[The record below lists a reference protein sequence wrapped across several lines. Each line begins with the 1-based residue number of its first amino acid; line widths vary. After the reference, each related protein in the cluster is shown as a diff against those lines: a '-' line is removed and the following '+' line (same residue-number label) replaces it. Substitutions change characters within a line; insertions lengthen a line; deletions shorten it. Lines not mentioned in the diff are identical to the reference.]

1 MGIVKKDP
9 ANFNPSV
16 EIPSKV
22 NSFRF
27 WCQKVLPLV
36 YDDSLSYYEL
46 LCKVVD
52 YLNNTIADVNTLG
65 TDVDNLHKAFIQ
77 LQGYVNNYFS
87 TLDVQEEVNKKLDD
101 MAKDGTLTSLLWAKI
116 GVIIPFYFGA
126 KGDGVTDDTIALQK
140 CFDYCENNPNHIIE
154 LGGLKYRI
162 TKTLNVGRIWNTTL
176 QNGNLLAD
184 DDGME
189 CILQFPK
196 TDFDTP
202 LPNTD
207 ITVVNN
213 IKINNVVF
221 DCNSKCGGINL
232 YGFLKFYVNN
242 CYFLNHKNYGF
253 STNRADAHEFT
264 IDKCFFDDIA
274 PLNSVAILINNSDN
288 YVLNSIIKGGSIGI
302 KITNSQHFN
311 YIDNVH
317 IYGITNRSEGIIL
330 DYGCSNNPI
339 NNMYMDG
346 CSITCITNYGHL
358 FKNLTFLEP
367 KADLFTFNGNTVVD
381 EIEIS
386 NCKIYTLNIEKDVK
400 IFNIPNYNPLPTI
413 NNKIEIT
420 VQGKHVINNSYL
432 LTVDKTINPYNI
444 FNVDNTATK
453 YELSQSGTVL
463 LANPQVQY
471 DIKIVNSQIIVNSFN
486 NTGYHWY
493 GFEIT
498 LEHDTDYL
506 IQDSMLNNGG
516 NLKIVG
522 VAGDLSTQ
530 QSAAILCSNNVS
542 QYYNRFNSGN
552 YAHYLVI
559 GYSTSSFPKILK
571 IK

>member
-1 MGIVKKDP
+1 MNYSDLKP
-9 ANFNPSV
+9 FQ
-16 EIPSKV
+16 
-22 NSFRF
+22 F

-46 LCKVVD
+46 LCKVID
-52 YLNNTIADVNTLG
+52 YLNKTI
-65 TDVDNLHKAFIQ
+65 TDVSYLHDEFVKLKDF
-77 LQGYVNNYFS
+77 VDNYFKN
-87 TLDVQEEVNKKLDD
+87 LDVQQEINKKLDE
-101 MAKDGTLTSLLWAKI
+101 MAKDGTLTAILWGKMGI
-116 GVIIPFYFGA
+116 IIPFYFGA
-126 KGDGVTDDTIALQK
+126 KGDGITDDTEAIQK
-140 CFDYCENNPNHIIE
+140 CLDYCENNPNHIIE

-162 TKTLNVGRIWNTTL
+162 TKTINVGRIWNTTI

-184 DDGME
+184 NPAME

-221 DCNSKCGGINL
+221 DCNSICGGVNL
-232 YGFLKFYVNN
+232 YGFLKFYTNN
-242 CYFLNHKNYGF
+242 CYFLNHKNYGL
-253 STNRADAHEFT
+253 STNRADAHELT

-274 PLNSVAILINNSDN
+274 PLNSIAILINNSDN
-288 YVLNSIIKGGSIGI
+288 YVLNSVIKGGSIGI

-317 IYGITNRSEGIIL
+317 IYSVSNKSEGILL
-330 DYGCSNNPI
+330 DYACSNNPI

-346 CSITCITNYGHL
+346 CGITCISNYGHL

-367 KADLFTFNGNTVVD
+367 KTDLFTFNANAQVD

-386 NCKIYTLNIEKDVK
+386 NCKVYTLSIQKDVK
-400 IFNIPNYNPLPTI
+400 IFNIPNFVNNLPTI
-413 NNKIEIT
+413 DNHVDIT
-420 VQGKHVINNSYL
+420 IQGGHVINNSYL
-432 LTVDKTINPYNI
+432 LTIDKHISPYNI
-444 FNVDNTATK
+444 FNIDSTNIK
-453 YELSQSGTVL
+453 YELSQEGTKL
-463 LANPQVQY
+463 LTNPQSQY
-471 DIKIVNSQIIVNSFN
+471 NISIINGQIIVNSFN

-493 GFEIT
+493 GYEIN
-498 LEHDTDYL
+498 LEHDTDYF
-506 IQDSMLNNGG
+506 IQDMMLNNGG

-522 VAGDLSTQ
+522 VAGDLATQ
-530 QSAAILCSNNVS
+530 QDATILCSNNIK

-559 GYSTSSFPKILK
+559 GYANSSFPKILK

>member
-1 MGIVKKDP
+1 MNYSDL
-9 ANFNPSV
+9 NPF
-16 EIPSKV
+16 K
-22 NSFRF
+22 F

-46 LCKVVD
+46 LCKVID
-52 YLNNTIADVNTLG
+52 YLNNTMSDVSYLHDEFVKLKNF
-65 TDVDNLHKAFIQ
+65 VDN
-77 LQGYVNNYFS
+77 YFKN
-87 TLDVQEEVNKKLDD
+87 LDVQQEINKKLDE
-101 MAKDGTLTSLLWAKI
+101 MAADGTLTAILWGKI
-116 GVIIPFYFGA
+116 GIITPFYFGA
-126 KGDGVTDDTIALQK
+126 KGDGITDDTEAIQK
-140 CFDYCENNPNHIIE
+140 CFDYCKNNPDHIIE

-162 TKTLNVGRIWNTTL
+162 TKTINVDRIWNTTI

-184 DDGME
+184 NEDME

-207 ITVVNN
+207 IRVVNN

-232 YGFLKFYVNN
+232 YGFLKFYTNN
-242 CYFLNHKNYGF
+242 CYFLNHKSYGL
-253 STNRADAHEFT
+253 STNREDAHELT

-274 PLNSVAILINNSDN
+274 PLESIAILINNSDN
-288 YVLNSIIKGGSIGI
+288 YILNSVIKGGSIGI
-302 KITNSQHFN
+302 KIANHQHLN

-317 IYGITNRSEGIIL
+317 IYNVSNKTEGILL

-339 NNMYMDG
+339 NNLYMDG
-346 CSITCITNYGHL
+346 CGITCVTNYGHL

-367 KADLFTFNGNTVVD
+367 KTDLFTFNDKTQVD

-386 NCKIYTLNIEKDVK
+386 NCKVYTLSIQKDVNA
-400 IFNIPNYNPLPTI
+400 FNIPNFENNLPTI
-413 NNKIEIT
+413 DNNIDIT
-420 VQGKHVINNSYL
+420 IQGSHVINNSYL
-432 LTVDKTINPYNI
+432 LAVDKHIPPYNI
-444 FNVDNTATK
+444 FNIDNTNIK
-453 YELSQSGTVL
+453 YELSQNGTKL
-463 LANPQVQY
+463 LPNPQANYNINV
-471 DIKIVNSQIIVNSFN
+471 VNGQIIVNSFN
-486 NTGYHWY
+486 NEGYHWY
-493 GFEIT
+493 GYEIN
-498 LEHDTDYL
+498 LEHDTEYF
-506 IQDSMLNNGG
+506 IQDLMTNNGG
-516 NLKIVG
+516 NLKVVA

-530 QSAAILCSNNVS
+530 QDTTLICSNNIK

-559 GYSTSSFPKILK
+559 GYANSSFPYIRK

>member
-22 NSFRF
+22 NNFRF

-46 LCKVVD
+46 LCKVVN

-65 TDVDNLHKAFIQ
+65 ADVDNLHKAFIQ
-77 LQGYVNNYFS
+77 LQDYVNNYFS
-87 TLDVQEEVNKKLDD
+87 TLDVQEEINNKLDA
-101 MAKDGTLTSLLWAKI
+101 MAQDGTLTSILWAKI

-184 DDGME
+184 DDSME

-196 TDFDTP
+196 TDFETP
-202 LPNTD
+202 LPDTN

-274 PLNSVAILINNSDN
+274 PLNSIAILINNSDN

-317 IYGITNRSEGIIL
+317 IYGITNRSEGILL

-339 NNMYMDG
+339 NNIRFRRSLRADG
-346 CSITCITNYGHL
+346 
-358 FKNLTFLEP
+358 
-367 KADLFTFNGNTVVD
+367 
-381 EIEIS
+381 
-386 NCKIYTLNIEKDVK
+386 
-400 IFNIPNYNPLPTI
+400 
-413 NNKIEIT
+413 
-420 VQGKHVINNSYL
+420 
-432 LTVDKTINPYNI
+432 
-444 FNVDNTATK
+444 
-453 YELSQSGTVL
+453 
-463 LANPQVQY
+463 
-471 DIKIVNSQIIVNSFN
+471 
-486 NTGYHWY
+486 
-493 GFEIT
+493 GFRRPHPR
-498 LEHDTDYL
+498 LR
-506 IQDSMLNNGG
+506 DSL
-516 NLKIVG
+516 
-522 VAGDLSTQ
+522 Q
-530 QSAAILCSNNVS
+530 
-542 QYYNRFNSGN
+542 RF
-552 YAHYLVI
+552 
-559 GYSTSSFPKILK
+559 
-571 IK
+571 

>member
-1 MGIVKKDP
+1 MNYSDLKP
-9 ANFNPSV
+9 F
-16 EIPSKV
+16 E
-22 NSFRF
+22 F

-46 LCKVVD
+46 LCKVID
-52 YLNNTIADVNTLG
+52 YLNKTM
-65 TDVDNLHKAFIQ
+65 TDVSYLHDEFVKLKNF
-77 LQGYVNNYFS
+77 VDNYFKN
-87 TLDVQEEVNKKLDD
+87 LDVQQEINKKLDE
-101 MAKDGTLTSLLWAKI
+101 MAKDGTLTAILWGKI
-116 GVIIPFYFGA
+116 GIIIPFYFGA
-126 KGDGVTDDTIALQK
+126 KGDGITDDTEAIQK

-162 TKTLNVGRIWNTTL
+162 TKTINVGRIWNTTI

-184 DDGME
+184 NETME

-242 CYFLNHKNYGF
+242 CYFLNHKSYGL
-253 STNRADAHEFT
+253 STNRADAHEIT

-274 PLNSVAILINNSDN
+274 PLDSIAILISNSDN
-288 YVLNSIIKGGSIGI
+288 YILNSVIKGGSIGI
-302 KITNSQHFN
+302 KIVDHQHFN
-311 YIDNVH
+311 YIDNIH
-317 IYGITNRSEGIIL
+317 IYGISNKTEGILL

-346 CSITCITNYGHL
+346 CGITCVTNYGHL

-367 KADLFTFNGNTVVD
+367 KTDLFTFLDKTQVD

-386 NCKIYTLNIEKDVK
+386 NCKVYTLSIQKNVNL
-400 IFNIPNYNPLPTI
+400 FNIPNFENNLPTLD
-413 NNKIEIT
+413 NNVDIT
-420 VQGKHVINNSYL
+420 IQGSHVINNSYL
-432 LTVDKTINPYNI
+432 LTVDKHIPPYNI
-444 FNVDNTATK
+444 FNIDNTNIK
-453 YELSQSGTVL
+453 YELSENGTRL
-463 LANPQVQY
+463 LPNPQSNYNINV
-471 DIKIVNSQIIVNSFN
+471 VNGQIIVNSFDN
-486 NTGYHWY
+486 RGYHWY
-493 GFEIT
+493 GYEIN
-498 LEHDTDYL
+498 LEHDTDYF
-506 IQDSMLNNGG
+506 IQDLMTNNGG
-516 NLKIVG
+516 SLKIVG

-530 QSAAILCSNNVS
+530 QDTTIICSNNIK

-559 GYSTSSFPKILK
+559 NYATSSFPCVIK

>member
-1 MGIVKKDP
+1 MDKYNDLKP
-9 ANFNPSV
+9 
-16 EIPSKV
+16 
-22 NSFRF
+22 FRF
-27 WCQKVLPLV
+27 WCQKILPLV
-36 YDDSLSYYEL
+36 YDDELSYYEL

-52 YLNNTIADVNTLG
+52 YLNKTMEDVTYLH
-65 TDVDNLHKAFIQ
+65 DEFVKLKDFVDN
-77 LQGYVNNYFS
+77 YFKN
-87 TLDVQEEVNKKLDD
+87 LDVQDEINKKLDE
-101 MAKDGTLTSLLWAKI
+101 MAKDGTLTSILWGKI
-116 GVIIPFYFGA
+116 GIVIPFYFGA
-126 KGDGVTDDTIALQK
+126 KGDGISDDSEAIQK

-162 TKTLNVGRIWNTTL
+162 TKTINVGRIWNTTV

-184 DDGME
+184 DESME

-207 ITVVNN
+207 IRVVNN

-264 IDKCFFDDIA
+264 IDKCFFDDIE
-274 PLNSVAILINNSDN
+274 PLNSIAILVSNSDN
-288 YVLNSIIKGGSIGI
+288 YILNSVIKGGSIGI
-302 KITNSQHFN
+302 KITNIQHFN
-311 YIDNVH
+311 YIDNIH
-317 IYGITNRSEGIIL
+317 IYSIGNKSEGILL

-346 CSITCITNYGHL
+346 CGITCITNYGHL

-367 KADLFTFNGNTVVD
+367 KTDLFTFNANAQVD

-386 NCKIYTLNIEKDVK
+386 NCKVYTLSIEKDVK
-400 IFNIPNYNPLPTI
+400 LFNIPNFENNLPTI
-413 NNKIEIT
+413 DNNIDIT
-420 VQGKHVINNSYL
+420 IQGKHIINNSYL
-432 LTVDKTINPYNI
+432 LTIDKHINPYNI
-444 FNVDNTATK
+444 FNIDSTNTK
-453 YELSQSGTVL
+453 YELSQNGTIL
-463 LANPQVQY
+463 LANPQTLY
-471 DIKIVNSQIIVNSFN
+471 DIKIVNGQIVVNSFN

-493 GFEIT
+493 GYEIN
-498 LEHDTDYL
+498 LEHDTDYF

-516 NLKIVG
+516 RLKVVG
-522 VAGDLSTQ
+522 IAGDLTTQ
-530 QSAAILCSNNVS
+530 QAVTVLCSNNIN

-559 GYSTSSFPKILK
+559 SYASSSFPKIIK
-571 IK
+571 I

>member
-1 MGIVKKDP
+1 MDNYNDLKP
-9 ANFNPSV
+9 
-16 EIPSKV
+16 
-22 NSFRF
+22 FRF

-46 LCKVVD
+46 LCKIVD
-52 YLNNTIADVNTLG
+52 YLNKTMEDVTYLH
-65 TDVDNLHKAFIQ
+65 DEFVKLKDFVDN
-77 LQGYVNNYFS
+77 YFKN
-87 TLDVQEEVNKKLDD
+87 LDVQQEINKKLDE
-101 MAKDGTLTSLLWAKI
+101 MATDGTLTAILWGKI

-126 KGDGVTDDTIALQK
+126 KGDGITDDSEAIQK

-162 TKTLNVGRIWNTTL
+162 TKTINVGRIWNTTV

-184 DDGME
+184 NEAME

-232 YGFLKFYVNN
+232 YGFLKFYTNN
-242 CYFLNHKNYGF
+242 CYFLNHKNYGL
-253 STNRADAHEFT
+253 STNRADAHELT

-274 PLNSVAILINNSDN
+274 PLNSIAILINNADN

-302 KITNSQHFN
+302 KITNHQHFN

-317 IYGITNRSEGIIL
+317 IYNVSNKSEGILL

-346 CSITCITNYGHL
+346 CGITCVTNYGHL

-367 KADLFTFNGNTVVD
+367 KTDLFTFTADSQVD

-386 NCKIYTLNIEKDVK
+386 NCKVYTLSIQKDVN
-400 IFNIPNYNPLPTI
+400 IFNIPNFENNLPTI
-413 NNKIEIT
+413 DNNVDIT
-420 VQGKHVINNSYL
+420 IQGGHVINNSYL
-432 LTVDKTINPYNI
+432 LCVDKHINPYNI
-444 FNVDNTATK
+444 FNIDNANVK
-453 YELSQSGTVL
+453 YELSQNGTKL
-463 LANPQVQY
+463 LPNPQSQY
-471 DIKIVNSQIIVNSFN
+471 NINVVNGQIIVNSFD
-486 NTGYHWY
+486 NTGFHWY
-493 GFEIT
+493 GYEIK
-498 LEHDTDYL
+498 LEHDTDYF
-506 IQDSMLNNGG
+506 IQDMMLNNGG

-530 QSAAILCSNNVS
+530 QDVTILCSNNIK

-559 GYSTSSFPKILK
+559 GYADSSFPKILK

>member
-1 MGIVKKDP
+1 MNYSDLKP
-9 ANFNPSV
+9 F
-16 EIPSKV
+16 E
-22 NSFRF
+22 F
-27 WCQKVLPLV
+27 WCQKVLPLA

-46 LCKVVD
+46 LCKVID
-52 YLNNTIADVNTLG
+52 YLNKTI
-65 TDVDNLHKAFIQ
+65 TDVTYLHDEFVKLKDF
-77 LQGYVNNYFS
+77 VDNYFKN
-87 TLDVQEEVNKKLDD
+87 LDVQQEINKKLDE
-101 MAKDGTLTSLLWAKI
+101 MATDGTLTAILWGKI
-116 GVIIPFYFGA
+116 GIIIPFYFGA
-126 KGDGVTDDTIALQK
+126 KGDGITDDSEAIQK

-162 TKTLNVGRIWNTTL
+162 TKTINVGRIWNTTI

-184 DDGME
+184 NEAME

-221 DCNSKCGGINL
+221 DCNSKCGGVNL
-232 YGFLKFYVNN
+232 YGFLKFYTNN
-242 CYFLNHKNYGF
+242 CYFLNHKNYGL
-253 STNRADAHEFT
+253 STNRADAHELT

-288 YVLNSIIKGGSIGI
+288 YILNSIIKGGSIGI
-302 KITNSQHFN
+302 KIANSQHFN
-311 YIDNVH
+311 YIDNIH
-317 IYGITNRSEGIIL
+317 IYSVSNKSEGILL
-330 DYGCSNNPI
+330 DYACTNNPI
-339 NNMYMDG
+339 NNVYMDG
-346 CSITCITNYGHL
+346 CGITCISNYGHL

-367 KADLFTFNGNTVVD
+367 KTDLFTFTANAQVD

-386 NCKIYTLNIEKDVK
+386 NCKVYTLSIQKDVK
-400 IFNIPNYNPLPTI
+400 IFNIPNFENNLPTI
-413 NNKIEIT
+413 DNNVDIT
-420 VQGKHVINNSYL
+420 IQGGHVINNSYL
-432 LTVDKTINPYNI
+432 LTVDKHINPYNI
-444 FNVDNTATK
+444 FNVDSTNIK
-453 YELSQSGTVL
+453 YELTHNGTTL
-463 LANPQVQY
+463 LANPQSLYNISV
-471 DIKIVNSQIIVNSFN
+471 VNGQIIVNSFD

-493 GFEIT
+493 GYEVN
-498 LEHDTDYL
+498 LEHDTEYF
-506 IQDSMLNNGG
+506 IQDIMLNNGG

-530 QSAAILCSNNVS
+530 QDVTILCSNNIK

-559 GYSTSSFPKILK
+559 GYNDSSFPKILK

>member
-1 MGIVKKDP
+1 MNNYVDLKP
-9 ANFNPSV
+9 F
-16 EIPSKV
+16 E
-22 NSFRF
+22 F

-46 LCKVVD
+46 LCKVID
-52 YLNNTIADVNTLG
+52 YLNKTI
-65 TDVDNLHKAFIQ
+65 TDVSYLHDEFVKLKDF
-77 LQGYVNNYFS
+77 VDNYFKN
-87 TLDVQEEVNKKLDD
+87 LDVQQEINKKLDE
-101 MAKDGTLTSLLWAKI
+101 MATDGTLTAILWGKI
-116 GVIIPFYFGA
+116 GIIIPFYFGA
-126 KGDGVTDDTIALQK
+126 KGDGISDDTEAIQK
-140 CFDYCENNPNHIIE
+140 CFDYCVNNPNHIIE

-162 TKTLNVGRIWNTTL
+162 TKSINVDRIWNTTI

-184 DDGME
+184 NEAME

-196 TDFDTP
+196 SDFDTP

-232 YGFLKFYVNN
+232 YGFLKFYTNN
-242 CYFLNHKNYGF
+242 CYFLNHKNYGL
-253 STNRADAHEFT
+253 STNRADAHELT

-274 PLNSVAILINNSDN
+274 PLNSIAILINNSDN
-288 YVLNSIIKGGSIGI
+288 YILNSIIKGGSIGI

-317 IYGITNRSEGIIL
+317 IYSVSNRSEGILL

-346 CSITCITNYGHL
+346 CGITCITNYGHL
-358 FKNLTFLEP
+358 FKNFTFLEP
-367 KADLFTFNGNTVVD
+367 KTDLFTFNANAQVD

-386 NCKIYTLNIEKDVK
+386 NCKVYTLSIQKDVK
-400 IFNIPNYNPLPTI
+400 IFNIPNFENNLPTI
-413 NNKIEIT
+413 DNKVDIT
-420 VQGKHVINNSYL
+420 IQGNHVINNSYL
-432 LTVDKTINPYNI
+432 LTVDKHINPYNI
-444 FNVDNTATK
+444 FNIDSTSTK
-453 YELSQSGTVL
+453 YELSNNGTRL
-463 LANPQVQY
+463 LPNPQSQY
-471 DIKIVNSQIIVNSFN
+471 NINVVNGQIIVNSFN
-486 NTGYHWY
+486 NGGYHWY
-493 GFEIT
+493 AYEIN
-498 LEHDTDYL
+498 LEHDTDYF
-506 IQDSMLNNGG
+506 IHDIMLNNGG
-516 NLKIVG
+516 NLKVVG

-530 QSAAILCSNNVS
+530 QEVTILCSNNIK

-552 YAHYLVI
+552 YAHYLVT
-559 GYSTSSFPKILK
+559 GYANSSFPEIIK

>member
-1 MGIVKKDP
+1 MDKYNDLKP
-9 ANFNPSV
+9 
-16 EIPSKV
+16 
-22 NSFRF
+22 FRF
-27 WCQKVLPLV
+27 WCQKILPLV
-36 YDDSLSYYEL
+36 YDDELSYYEL

-52 YLNNTIADVNTLG
+52 YLNKTMEDVTYLH
-65 TDVDNLHKAFIQ
+65 DEFVKLKDFVDN
-77 LQGYVNNYFS
+77 YFKN
-87 TLDVQEEVNKKLDD
+87 LDVQDEVNKKLDE
-101 MAKDGTLTSLLWAKI
+101 MAEDGTLTALLWGKI
-116 GVIIPFYFGA
+116 GIVIPFYFGA
-126 KGDGVTDDTIALQK
+126 KGDGISDDSEAIQK

-162 TKTLNVGRIWNTTL
+162 TKTINVGRIWNTTV

-184 DDGME
+184 DESME

-207 ITVVNN
+207 IRVINN

-274 PLNSVAILINNSDN
+274 PLNSIAILVSNSDN
-288 YVLNSIIKGGSIGI
+288 HILNSVIKGGSIGI
-302 KITNSQHFN
+302 KITNVQHFN
-311 YIDNVH
+311 YIDNIH
-317 IYGITNRSEGIIL
+317 IYGIDNKSEGILL

-346 CSITCITNYGHL
+346 CGITCVTNYGHL

-367 KADLFTFNGNTVVD
+367 KTDLFTFTANAQVD

-386 NCKIYTLNIEKDVK
+386 NCKVYTLSITKDVK
-400 IFNIPNYNPLPTI
+400 LFNIPNFENNLPTI
-413 NNKIEIT
+413 DNNVDIT
-420 VQGKHVINNSYL
+420 IQGKHIINNSYL
-432 LTVDKTINPYNI
+432 VTIDKHINPYNI
-444 FNVDNTATK
+444 FNIDSTNTK
-453 YELSQSGTVL
+453 YELSQDGTVL
-463 LANPQVQY
+463 LPNPQTLY
-471 DIKIVNSQIIVNSFN
+471 NIKIVNGQIVVNSFN
-486 NTGYHWY
+486 NSGYHWY
-493 GFEIT
+493 GYEIN
-498 LEHDTDYL
+498 LEHDTDYF
-506 IQDSMLNNGG
+506 IQDSMKNNGG
-516 NLKIVG
+516 SLKVVG
-522 VAGDLSTQ
+522 VAGDLTTQ
-530 QSAAILCSNNVS
+530 QSVTILCSNNIK

-559 GYSTSSFPKILK
+559 NYAFSSFPKIIK
-571 IK
+571 I

>member
-1 MGIVKKDP
+1 MGIEKKDP
-9 ANFNPSV
+9 ANFSPNI
-16 EIPSKV
+16 EIPRKV
-22 NSFRF
+22 DSFRY

-77 LQGYVNNYFS
+77 LQDYVNNYFS
-87 TLDVQEEVNKKLDD
+87 TLDVQEEINKKLDD

-116 GVIIPFYFGA
+116 GVIIPFCFGA

-184 DDGME
+184 DESME

-202 LPNTD
+202 LPDTD
-207 ITVVNN
+207 IRVVNN

-274 PLNSVAILINNSDN
+274 PLNSIAILINNSDN
-288 YVLNSIIKGGSIGI
+288 YVLNSVIKGGSIGI

-317 IYGITNRSEGIIL
+317 IYGITNRSEGILL

-346 CSITCITNYGHL
+346 CSITCVTNYGHL

-367 KADLFTFNGNTVVD
+367 KTDLFTFNGTTIVD

-386 NCKIYTLNIEKDVK
+386 NCKVYTLSIEKDVK
-400 IFNIPNYNPLPTI
+400 IFNIPNYNALPTI

-420 VQGKHVINNSYL
+420 IQGKHVINNSYL

-444 FNVDNTATK
+444 FNIDNTATK
-453 YELSQSGTVL
+453 YELSQNGTVL
-463 LANPQVQY
+463 LPNPQSQY

-486 NTGYHWY
+486 NNGYHWY
-493 GFEIT
+493 GFEIS

-506 IQDSMLNNGG
+506 IQDSMVNNGG
-516 NLKIVG
+516 RLQIVG

-530 QSAAILCSNNVS
+530 QTATVLCANNIN

-559 GYSTSSFPKILK
+559 SYATSSFPKILK